1 MKKKVKHSLIVL
13 YVALSVITISISVSA
28 HSPSS
33 MTLLYDFNTQ
43 TLDVTVF
50 HTVADPGTHYI
61 EDIIIWVND
70 ILNQSQGYSSQDS
83 VSQHHDTFVVP
94 TVHGD
99 EIKVQAICSI
109 SGSVT
114 ETIIVQNPS
123 VPELGVILPLLLFT
137 SFASVLGFLF
147 VKKKRE

>member
-61 EDIIIWVND
+61 EDIIVYLD
-70 ILNQSQGYSSQDS
+70 
-83 VSQHHDTFVVP
+83 
-94 TVHGD
+94 
-99 EIKVQAICSI
+99 K
-109 SGSVT
+109 
-114 ETIIVQNPS
+114 
-123 VPELGVILPLLLFT
+123 
-137 SFASVLGFLF
+137 
-147 VKKKRE
+147 